1 MTTNSKVYVVTGAL
15 GNIGQHISKGLA
27 ETGATVVMVVR
38 DEAAAE
44 DARQALIEE
53 TKNPRIETLACD
65 LASLDSVRRAAKV
78 LLGRH
83 PVIHGLI
90 NNAAAFS
97 GERRTTKDGFE
108 LQLGVNHLA
117 HFLFTLLLEPALFAA
132 KDARVV
138 VVGMPSGTPI
148 QLDDLMLQK
157 KYDGMTAY
165 GMSKAANLAFARE
178 LAERW
183 KGKVS
188 VNAVHPGMTKTTL
201 ISEAPLPIR
210 FIFALFA
217 ARQEKGAETPLFA
230 ATAPELSGVTGKFF
244 VKKKDTAY
252 PKGANEDPQVWKQL
266 WAASEKLVG
275 LSPARA

>member
-1 MTTNSKVYVVTGAL
+1 MTTTSKVYVVTGAQ
-15 GNIGQHISKGLA
+15 GNIGQPICKGLA
-27 ETGATVVMVVR
+27 QSGATVVMVVR
-38 DEAAAE
+38 DPAKAE
-44 DARQALIEE
+44 DVRAALVEE
-53 TKNPRIETLACD
+53 TRNPRIETLACD
-65 LASLDSVRRAAKV
+65 LSSLDSVRKAAKA

-97 GERRTTKDGFE
+97 AERKTTKDGFE

-117 HFLFTLLLEPALFAA
+117 HFLLTLLLEPALFAA

-148 QLDDLMLQK
+148 RLDDLMLEK

-165 GMSKAANLAFARE
+165 GMSKAANLAFTRE

-183 KGKVS
+183 KGKVA

-201 ISEAPLPIR
+201 INEAPLAIR
-210 FIFALFA
+210 LVFALFA
-217 ARQEKGAETPLFA
+217 SRQEKGAETPLYV
-230 ATAPELSGVTGKFF
+230 ATAPELAGVTGKFF
-244 VKKKDTAY
+244 VRKKDTAY
-252 PKGANEDPQVWKQL
+252 PKGANEDPRVWKQL
-266 WAASEKLVG
+266 WAQSEKLVG

>member
-1 MTTNSKVYVVTGAL
+1 MTTSSKVYVVTGAL
-15 GNIGQHISKGLA
+15 GNIGQPICKGLA
-27 ETGATVVMVVR
+27 QTGATVVMVVR
-38 DEAAAE
+38 DEAKAE
-44 DARQALIEE
+44 EVRQALVEE

-65 LASLDSVRRAAKV
+65 LASLDAVRKAAKT

-90 NNAAAFS
+90 NNAAAYS
-97 GERRTTKDGFE
+97 RERRTTKDGFE

-117 HFLFTLLLEPALFAA
+117 HFLFTRLLEPALFVA

-138 VVGMPSGTPI
+138 VVAMPSATPI
-148 QLDDLMLQK
+148 RLDDLMLEK

-183 KGKVS
+183 KGKVA
-188 VNAVHPGMTKTTL
+188 VHAVHPGMTKTTL

-210 FIFALFA
+210 FVFALFA
-217 ARQEKGAETPLFA
+217 ASQEKGAETPLFA
-230 ATAPELSGVTGKFF
+230 ATATELSGVTGKFF
-244 VKKKDTAY
+244 VKKKDTPY
-252 PKGANEDPQVWKQL
+252 PKGPNEDPQVWKRL
-266 WAASEKLVG
+266 WAESERLVG
-275 LSPARA
+275 LAPASA